1 MRLRHD
7 RRKKWLTHHCSRV
20 NRSHSLA
27 RLITVTERA
36 RHTDASYTVDT
47 GHVCLTH
54 MCTCTYKCKCVN
66 INMYAVNVNVSM
78 NTPAAYRTEAVC
90 EPLLSTYII
99 QAPEASGKTQPK
111 YATAPAAGPANADER
126 PETSTDRYPNG
137 GVPGT
142 RIGGRREE
150 GSTLHHPTGCH
161 PVGVSS
167 DTYPHRLASV
177 TCRPNHTATN
187 ASLVGIGG
195 GH

>member
-66 INMYAVNVNVSM
+66 INMYAVNVNMSM

-99 QAPEASGKTQPK
+99 QAP
-111 YATAPAAGPANADER
+111 
-126 PETSTDRYPNG
+126 TDRYPNG
-137 GVPGT
+137 GVPGE
-142 RIGGRREE
+142 RIGGRREG
-150 GSTLHHPTGCH
+150 GSAPHHPTGCH
-161 PVGVSS
+161 RVGASS
-167 DTYPHRLASV
+167 DTCPHQVVSV
-177 TCRPNHTATN
+177 TCRPKHTREPTLLGLSA
-187 ASLVGIGG
+187 IIE

>member
-1 MRLRHD
+1 
-7 RRKKWLTHHCSRV
+7 
-20 NRSHSLA
+20 
-27 RLITVTERA
+27 
-36 RHTDASYTVDT
+36 
-47 GHVCLTH
+47 
-54 MCTCTYKCKCVN
+54 
-66 INMYAVNVNVSM
+66 MYAVNVNVSM

-99 QAPEASGKTQPK
+99 QARSIASHQSYQSYWLSTKAHSTPYKSSQPHSAARPTVDLLRGKAHP
-111 YATAPAAGPANADER
+111 
-126 PETSTDRYPNG
+126 DRYPNG

-177 TCRPNHTATN
+177 TCRPNHTETN
-187 ASLVGIGG
+187 ASLACRHGRGPLGG
-195 GH
+195 GVLRGGPRPQPPPAHTR